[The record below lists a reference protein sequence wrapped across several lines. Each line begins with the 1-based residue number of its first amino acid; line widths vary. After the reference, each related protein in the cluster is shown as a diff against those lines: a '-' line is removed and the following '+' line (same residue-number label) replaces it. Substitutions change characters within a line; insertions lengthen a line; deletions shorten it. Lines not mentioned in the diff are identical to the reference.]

1 MERLTTKRKDGRWA
15 LRNDDGATQKEQIN
29 KIPRAI
35 SRLAAYEDTG
45 LEPEEIREAYSKGFQ
60 SALDVIAYAEQ
71 EGTVLVDIPLLE
83 EYIKLGTLE
92 HLRELSQA
100 EKDGRLV
107 VMNEPR
113 IPLVWGNDTHD
124 TILCPNCNHDLMGG
138 FQEDEY
144 CGKDMYQCPYC
155 GQPIDSGKAMTREE
169 ADAALK
175 KREVRK

>member
-1 MERLTTKRKDGRWA
+1 MERLTDKKEADTQRQEYEKRLKNGYP
-15 LRNDDGATQKEQIN
+15 RN
-29 KIPRAI
+29 IPEERFLK
-35 SRLAAYEDTG
+35 LAAYEDTG

-107 VMNEPR
+107 VLPCNIR
-113 IPLVWGNDTHD
+113 QPLY
-124 TILCPNCNHDLMGG
+124 ILKNGEIHRNYGCQWHFTDKESQTFGTLSLYGEFVNLDD
-138 FQEDEY
+138 F
-144 CGKDMYQCPYC
+144 GKTVFL
-155 GQPIDSGKAMTREE
+155 TREE
-169 ADAALK
+169 AEAALK
-175 KREVRK
+175 